1 MSRLALVAFAAF
13 LVVTAMF
20 ARTRPIPRQFN
31 AEVPFIGCS
40 SSGQAG
46 ELSAPKQESVRL
58 TISAAAAKRL
68 AYYKAEQ
75 GPGTLA
81 PRGWHCFEVYGSNGG
96 ELYVSQERIPAVTS
110 FYSSDRAIFAGA
122 AIELR
127 AESGDTSGR
136 FAVAQVVA
144 SVFLAHKAFVDR
156 IIAENLYPASSFRF
170 GPYPHDK
177 MTYRS
182 NEMAEYETS
191 ANTDGLGTIDRLK
204 KNGEPILGVAILAG
218 DPPSLLQLSAR
229 LPPSL
234 VVLSPIIIQQ
244 FEGGFK

>member
-13 LVVTAMF
+13 LVFTAVLSR
-20 ARTRPIPRQFN
+20 ARPMPQHSG
-31 AEVPFIGCS
+31 AEVPFIGCP

-46 ELSAPKQESVRL
+46 ELSPPKHESLRL
-58 TISAAAAKRL
+58 TISAAAAKEL

-96 ELYVSQERIPAVTS
+96 EFYVSQERIPAVTS
-110 FYSSDRAIFAGA
+110 FYSSERAIFAGPV
-122 AIELR
+122 IEVR
-127 AESGDTSGR
+127 AESGETSGR
-136 FAVAQVVA
+136 FVVA
-144 SVFLAHKAFVDR
+144 EVVARVFPAHKAFVDSV
-156 IIAENLYPASSFRF
+156 IAENIDPASSFPF

-182 NEMAEYETS
+182 NEMAEYETP
-191 ANTDGLGTIDRLK
+191 ANTDGLGTIDRIK
-204 KNGEPILGVAILAG
+204 KNADSILGVAILAG
-218 DPPSLLQLSAR
+218 NPPSLLQLSVR

-234 VVLSPIIIQQ
+234 VDLSPIIIQQ
-244 FEGGFK
+244 FEGGYK